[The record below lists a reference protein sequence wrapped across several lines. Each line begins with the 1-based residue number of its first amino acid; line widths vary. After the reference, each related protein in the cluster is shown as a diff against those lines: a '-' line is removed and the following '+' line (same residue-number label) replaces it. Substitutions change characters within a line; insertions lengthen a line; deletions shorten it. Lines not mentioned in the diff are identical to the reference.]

1 MPLTHV
7 RTFRVRHYE
16 CDAYRHVNHANY
28 LRYMQEAAIDAS
40 AAAGYDHDRDLQ
52 IKRFWLI
59 RETQIEY
66 LRPLRYGES
75 VHVTTWVA
83 DFRRVR
89 SRRAYEFRLAGS
101 EKLVAQASTDWVLL
115 EESSNRPASI
125 PQEMK
130 DAFFPEGLP
139 DSPPN
144 SERFPKPP
152 PSPPG
157 TYRQERRVEWRDLD
171 AAGHT
176 NNATYLS
183 YVEDC
188 GLQMV
193 TALGWNL
200 ARLTAERLGIAA
212 RSHRIE
218 YKVPATLDDRLEI
231 ATWVSDVRQSTAARH
246 TTIRRLPE
254 GQLLARARTVHVWVD
269 LQAGEPKPIPES
281 FLADLS
287 PVSVT
292 TGGDDNAAALTS
304 HSPAPA

>member
-16 CDAYRHVNHANY
+16 CDAYGHVNHANY

-40 AAAGYDHDRDLQ
+40 AAAGYDQGRYLQ
-52 IKRFWLI
+52 IRHFWLI

-83 DFRRVR
+83 DFRRAR
-89 SRRAYEFRLAGS
+89 SRRAYEFHLAGS
-101 EKLVAQASTDWVLL
+101 KKLVARASTDWVFL
-115 EESSNRPASI
+115 EQGTNRPASI
-125 PQEMK
+125 PTEMK
-130 DAFFPEGLP
+130 AAFYPEGLP
-139 DSPPN
+139 DSFPN

-152 PSPPG
+152 PRPSG
-157 TYRQERRVEWRDLD
+157 TYCQNRRVEWRDLD
-171 AAGHT
+171 AAGHA

-183 YVEDC
+183 YIEDC

-193 TALGWNL
+193 GAHGWNL
-200 ARLTAERLGIAA
+200 IRMAADELAIVA

-218 YKVPATLDDRLEI
+218 YKVPATLDDSLEI
-231 ATWVSDVRQSTAARH
+231 ATWVSDVQDSTVTRH
-246 TTIRRLPE
+246 TTISRIPD
-254 GQLLARARTVHVWVD
+254 GQLLARARTIHVWVD
-269 LQAGEPKPIPES
+269 HQTGKPRPIPEA

-287 PVSVT
+287 PVIT
-292 TGGDDNAAALTS
+292 AANGIDRTPGIPS
-304 HSPAPA
+304 

>member
-16 CDAYRHVNHANY
+16 CDAYGHVNHANY

-40 AAAGYDHDRDLQ
+40 AAAGYDQNRYLQ
-52 IKRFWLI
+52 IERLWLI

-66 LRPLRYGES
+66 LHPLRYGDS
-75 VHVTTWVA
+75 VQVITWVVN
-83 DFRRVR
+83 FRRVR
-89 SRRAYEFRLAGS
+89 SRRAYDFRRAGS
-101 EKLVAQASTDWVLL
+101 EELVARALTEWVFL
-115 EESSNRPASI
+115 EQGTNRPASI

-139 DSPPN
+139 DSVP
-144 SERFPKPP
+144 SFKRFPEPP
-152 PSPPG
+152 PPPPD
-157 TYRQERRVEWRDLD
+157 TYHQDRRVEWRDLD
-171 AAGHT
+171 AASHA

-193 TALGWNL
+193 RAFGWNL
-200 ARLTAERLGIAA
+200 GRLAEEGLGIVA

-218 YKVPATLDDRLEI
+218 YKIPATLDDKLEI
-231 ATWVSDVRQSTAARH
+231 ATWVSDVRQSTATRH
-246 TTIRRLPE
+246 TTISRMPE
-254 GQLLARARTVHVWVD
+254 GQLLARARTAHVWVD
-269 LQAGEPKPIPES
+269 LQTGRPRPIPQE

-287 PVSVT
+287 PVT
-292 TGGDDNAAALTS
+292 TTDPSGDD
-304 HSPAPA
+304 